1 MTQIRTI
8 LAAAITLS
16 TVFAATQAG
25 AVSLQV
31 KMACA
36 SDYYAHCSQHAPDS
50 PGVRKC
56 MRAVGRSR
64 TGEGAKVTTNLMH
77 NGVWSH
83 GSMTQAALCGAEF
96 TEPQT
101 RSKPHN
107 PMVNH
112 YGTAD
117 GRRFLVLH
125 GDQFDVVMHYAPW
138 LAMLGAHAYSA
149 MLAANRLVGWVRRRL
164 GISYWS
170 LAAWTKRSVK
180 NAVKVIGTYEAALV
194 AEARRSDVDGIICGH
209 IHHAEIRQLNGCC
222 YVNTGDWVESGT
234 AVLEH
239 HDGRLELVHWA
250 AIEGSPS
257 APGPDHSGLAASDDL
272 ADRGL
277 VAAFLALTGDA
288 P

>member
-1 MTQIRTI
+1 
-8 LAAAITLS
+8 
-16 TVFAATQAG
+16 
-25 AVSLQV
+25 
-31 KMACA
+31 
-36 SDYYAHCSQHAPDS
+36 
-50 PGVRKC
+50 
-56 MRAVGRSR
+56 
-64 TGEGAKVTTNLMH
+64 
-77 NGVWSH
+77 
-83 GSMTQAALCGAEF
+83 
-96 TEPQT
+96 
-101 RSKPHN
+101 
-107 PMVNH
+107 
-112 YGTAD
+112 
-117 GRRFLVLH
+117 
-125 GDQFDVVMHYAPW
+125 
-138 LAMLGAHAYSA
+138 

-250 AIEGSPS
+250 AIESSPS

-277 VAAFLALTGDA
+277 VAAFLAFTGDA